1 MTNAD
6 AKRHAPATLRNRAA
20 ITDVLREVLPAQ
32 GMILEIASGS
42 GEHVVH
48 FADRFPDIQWQ
59 PSDPEPTALASIASW
74 AEDSGLTNIA
84 PPLALDASATH
95 WPVQSV
101 DAILCINMI
110 HISPW
115 SATQGLMS
123 GASQHLPDEAPLFV
137 YGPFRRAGT
146 QTAPSN
152 EAFDESLR
160 SRNPDWGL
168 RDLEAVEALASE
180 MDLSL
185 ERVVEMPANNLSVVF
200 RKSGQS

>member
-6 AKRHAPATLRNRAA
+6 AKRYAPATLRNRAA

-48 FADRFPDIQWQ
+48 FADQFPDLIWQ
-59 PSDPEPTALASIASW
+59 PSDPDPAALASIDAWAS
-74 AEDSGLTNIA
+74 DSGLTNIA
-84 PPLALDASATH
+84 PPVALDASAQQ
-95 WPVQSV
+95 WPVKAA

-115 SATQGLMS
+115 SATQGLMT
-123 GASQHLPDEAPLFV
+123 GAATILPKGAPLYI

-146 QTAPSN
+146 PTAPSN

-160 SRNPDWGL
+160 SRNPDWGV
-168 RDLEAVEALASE
+168 RELEAVAEIASQAG
-180 MDLSL
+180 LTL
-185 ERVVEMPANNLSVVF
+185 EKTVEMPANNLSVMF
-200 RKSGQS
+200 RKLV

>member
-6 AKRHAPATLRNRAA
+6 AKRYAPATLRNRAA

-48 FADRFPDIQWQ
+48 FAGQFPYLMWQ
-59 PSDPEPTALASIASW
+59 PSDPDPAALASIDAWAS
-74 AEDSGLTNIA
+74 DSGLTNIA
-84 PPLALDASATH
+84 PPVALDASARQ
-95 WPVQSV
+95 WPVKAA

-115 SATQGLMS
+115 SATQGLMT
-123 GASQHLPDEAPLFV
+123 GAATILPKGAPLYI

-146 QTAPSN
+146 PTAPSN

-160 SRNPDWGL
+160 SRNPDWGV
-168 RDLEAVEALASE
+168 RELEAVAEIASQAG
-180 MDLSL
+180 LTL
-185 ERVVEMPANNLSVVF
+185 EKTVEMPANNLSVMF
-200 RKSGQS
+200 RKLV